1 MRVRGVVTCLK
12 WNYGFLR
19 LVGGPKMLFVHS
31 NEIKVEGRSLV
42 LRPGEGLPD
51 AVQVGQRVELSLSQ
65 ALVDLPP
72 ADFANLKERPAA
84 QNVVMLPREHGGDH
98 AESARIQGTVT
109 RQLQGVKRNRYEGY
123 GGVIKYFPSDP
134 GSQGEAS
141 SGDGGGAAE
150 VEGAAPAAAAQFIGF
165 DAADFDDGDA
175 AFEMTGPVRHILMS
189 GDFELGKAG
198 HTPRVGQLV
207 SFVLEAG
214 PPQRA
219 RFIQCVSV
227 ADPSV
232 KDALEETGLPE
243 YAGQSTGAAPAPPAG
258 GGESQGRSQGVVCKW
273 KRESRFG
280 FIRAVD
286 GEKQIFFHLD
296 EVPAESRETLC
307 VGSEVSFQVGD
318 DYRTGKKIARSLKEL
333 PKGTIS
339 FENMCGRFTGT
350 VVRQAMAPRSRNVD
364 DGLVQFAPWNPSMA
378 PEGQQEE
385 GSPGAVEGGERAKV
399 EVLFGRHCIDDPR
412 LMLGP
417 GDVVSFD
424 CLQNK
429 ATRRRRIARVE
440 LVRRA
445 EGHPGG
451 EACNGAGLEQG
462 QGEGEERSPGR
473 SLGRLSNLKKSFGF
487 IRSVTEVADIFF
499 HFDNLQEG
507 VDRSMLSAGLD
518 VEFTLTRDPVN
529 NRTHAVQVSLAPKGA
544 AVFEEVGSD
553 AVRGVVVESAS
564 KGQSGL
570 VRAEIDGQTAHL
582 PFSFGEVVDP
592 RMNPRVDEVV
602 QFRVF
607 TDVKRERTGKEAIG
621 KEGLGR
627 RATLVQLA
635 PRAGKVLDIVESS
648 ATSYGFIQC
657 KLSAE
662 ELAVRLKQPQNFQTD
677 AVPAPAAPIEA
688 APAAPE
694 GGEAEASPAAPAA
707 RALPA
712 STDRGRVFFHETAV
726 LHGVKLSPGD
736 EVEFVLCTAMYKG
749 KYDLNARDVR
759 RTKAAG
765 EVKPEAR
772 PDSLKF
778 TGGRKGVSMATPLMR
793 LSKGPDGTPGFHPG
807 RGRRLSPPPGE
818 PGSPPGLALGEAPT
832 QAPPPPTEELAPP
845 PPGALGE
852 AGPAAGDVLPP
863 TSDPPPGIAEVA
875 GPPPAE
881 VQIARLRE
889 ESPDVVAELIRRTA
903 PDFEGGIFIQNEDGE
918 TRPVPEEIMAR
929 LREMLAR
936 DSNAGRSI
944 PKESPS
950 NTE

>member
-72 ADFANLKERPAA
+72 ADFTNLKERPAA

-134 GSQGEAS
+134 GLQGEAS
-141 SGDGGGAAE
+141 GGDGGGAAE

-175 AFEMTGPVRHILMS
+175 AFKMTGP
-189 GDFELGKAG
+189 GDFEPGKAA

-219 RFIQCVSV
+219 RFIQCVFV

-296 EVPAESRETLC
+296 EVPAESHETLC

-339 FENMCGRFTGT
+339 FEKMCGRFTGT
-350 VVRQAMAPRSRNVD
+350 VIRQAVAPRSRNVD
-364 DGLVQFAPWNPSMA
+364 DGLVQFAEPA

-385 GSPGAVEGGERAKV
+385 GAPGAAEGGERAKV

-445 EGHPGG
+445 EGQPGG
-451 EACNGAGLEQG
+451 EARNGAGLEQG

-473 SLGRLSNLKKSFGF
+473 SLGRLSSLKKSFGF

-553 AVRGVVVESAS
+553 AVRGVVFESAS

-677 AVPAPAAPIEA
+677 AVPAPAAPNEA
-688 APAAPE
+688 APAGPE

-845 PPGALGE
+845 PRCPRGGGAG
-852 AGPAAGDVLPP
+852 GRGSPA
-863 TSDPPPGIAEVA
+863 SDFGPPPGYRR
-875 GPPPAE
+875 GRWPA
-881 VQIARLRE
+881 
-889 ESPDVVAELIRRTA
+889 P
-903 PDFEGGIFIQNEDGE
+903 G
-918 TRPVPEEIMAR
+918 
-929 LREMLAR
+929 
-936 DSNAGRSI
+936 
-944 PKESPS
+944 
-950 NTE
+950 

>member
-141 SGDGGGAAE
+141 GGDGGGAAE

-175 AFEMTGPVRHILMS
+175 AFKMTGP
-189 GDFELGKAG
+189 GDFEPGKAA

-219 RFIQCVSV
+219 RFIQCVFV

-296 EVPAESRETLC
+296 EVPAESHETLC

-350 VVRQAMAPRSRNVD
+350 VIRQAVAPRSRNVD
-364 DGLVQFAPWNPSMA
+364 DGLVQFAEPA

-385 GSPGAVEGGERAKV
+385 GAPGAAEGGERAKV

-445 EGHPGG
+445 EGQPGG
-451 EACNGAGLEQG
+451 EARNGAGLEQG

-473 SLGRLSNLKKSFGF
+473 SLGRLSSLKKSFGF

-677 AVPAPAAPIEA
+677 AVPAPAAPNEA
-688 APAAPE
+688 APAGPE

-845 PPGALGE
+845 PPRCPRGGGAG
-852 AGPAAGDVLPP
+852 GRGSPA
-863 TSDPPPGIAEVA
+863 SDFGPPPGYRR
-875 GPPPAE
+875 GRWPA
-881 VQIARLRE
+881 
-889 ESPDVVAELIRRTA
+889 P
-903 PDFEGGIFIQNEDGE
+903 G
-918 TRPVPEEIMAR
+918 
-929 LREMLAR
+929 
-936 DSNAGRSI
+936 
-944 PKESPS
+944 
-950 NTE
+950 